1 MVDQKCRSKL
11 RPVFLN
17 AGALAPS
24 IEAFSAFLTARGH
37 TAWVVGDYIRSVRH
51 FAHWLRLDGI
61 ALENVDDEVVTRFAT
76 HRCHCSGGRRWRQVS
91 KRYAA
96 RVRHF
101 VKFLRDRGD
110 LPRAAVANE
119 AQTPPRLVPFL
130 NHLLHERG
138 LAPST
143 AARHVRYI
151 AALLSILGDDPSSY
165 SAGTVRQVALD
176 AAKASSRAEAKII
189 VTALRV
195 YLCFLA
201 TRGECRPG
209 LDHAVPTVPQWRL
222 SALPRYLLPADVER
236 VIASC
241 DMTTL
246 AGLRDRSIL
255 LLLARL
261 GLRAGDV
268 LGLRFDDLDWVE
280 ATLRVHGKGRCDM
293 RLPLPQDAGD
303 AVLAYLQRRR
313 PGRPE
318 SRVFLRSFAPYR
330 PFADSTCIS
339 SIVRRALDRAG
350 IVSPPSRGANLLR
363 HSAAT
368 TLLRDGATLD
378 AVSALLRHRSA
389 DTTAHYAKVDLP
401 MLLRVVQPWPEQVPC

>member
-1 MVDQKCRSKL
+1 MADQGCCSKMH
-11 RPVFLN
+11 PVFLN
-17 AGALAPS
+17 AEALAPS
-24 IEAFSAFLTARGH
+24 IEAFSAFLAARGH
-37 TAWVVGDYIRSVRH
+37 TAWVVGDYIRSARH
-51 FAHWLRLDGI
+51 FAHWLRHEGI
-61 ALENVDDEVVTRFAT
+61 ALENVDDDVVKRFAS
-76 HRCHCSGGRRWRQVS
+76 HRCRCPGGRRWHHVS
-91 KRYAA
+91 RRYTA
-96 RVRHF
+96 RVRRF
-101 VKFLRDRGD
+101 VIFLRDQDD

-119 AQTPPRLVPFL
+119 VRTPPGLVPFH

-143 AARHVRYI
+143 VARHVRHI
-151 AALLSILGDDPSSY
+151 AALLPILGDDPPSY

-176 AAKASSRAEAKII
+176 AAQASSRAEAKII

-201 TRGECRPG
+201 TRGECHPG
-209 LDHAVPTVPQWRL
+209 LDHAIPTVPQWRL
-222 SALPRYLLPADVER
+222 SALPRYLPPADVER
-236 VIASC
+236 MIASC

-246 AGLRDRSIL
+246 AGLRDRAIL

-268 LGLRFDDLDWVE
+268 LGLRLDDVDWVE
-280 ATLRVHGKGRCDM
+280 ATLRVHGKGRRDV

-303 AVLAYLQRRR
+303 ALLAYLERRC

-318 SRVFLRSFAPYR
+318 PRVFLRSFAPYC
-330 PFADSTCIS
+330 PLVDSTCIS

-350 IVSPPSRGANLLR
+350 ILSPPSRGANLLR

-368 TLLRDGATLD
+368 TLLRNGATLD
-378 AVSALLRHRSA
+378 AVSALLRHRSP

-401 MLLRVVQPWPEQVPC
+401 MLLGVVQPWPEQVSC